1 MTALL
6 VCAALLATVCGAVA
20 AGFENGIYALS
31 QVRLR
36 YRLSLGDRRAK
47 VVKDLLDAPQQLL
60 TGVLV
65 LQSLAVYFAT
75 AAVTSILQDLGVT
88 WAELASTL
96 VLAVFFFIVVEAVPK
111 NVFRR
116 AADTLVYA
124 LAPALKYTLYILRPA
139 EVATSGLARLVG
151 RLGKAPNEA
160 FDPFFTRERLAFY
173 LRAGQDEGIL
183 SKYQIELTQNILR
196 GERATVSRATV
207 PMEKVAAI
215 SAEAT
220 QKEFAELSHQ
230 YRFSRYPVYKGTR
243 DNIIGLINI
252 YDCLTPETCEFKI
265 DALLRPI
272 ASFTAEVHVTEALRV
287 MTEKRQPMG
296 VVIDKGRTVGIVTI
310 KDCVEEI
317 VGELY
322 AW

>member
-6 VCAALLATVCGAVA
+6 VCAALAATACGAIA

-36 YRLSLGDRRAK
+36 YRLSLGDRRAR
-47 VVKDLLDAPQQLL
+47 VVKGLLDAPQQLL
-60 TGVLV
+60 TGVLIM
-65 LQSLAVYFAT
+65 QSLAVYAAT
-75 AAVTSILQDLGVT
+75 AVVTSLLKDLGIA
-88 WAELASTL
+88 WAELVSTL
-96 VLAVFFFIVVEAVPK
+96 ALAVFFFIVVEAVPK

-124 LAPALKYTLYILRPA
+124 LAPALKYALYALRPA
-139 EVATSGLARLVG
+139 EIATSGLAHLIA
-151 RLGKAPNEA
+151 RLGKAQSDA

-173 LRAGQDEGIL
+173 LRAGQTEGIL

-196 GERATVSRATV
+196 GEKATVMRAMV
-207 PMEKVAAI
+207 PMEKAAAI
-215 SAEAT
+215 HADAGP
-220 QKEFAELSHQ
+220 KDFAEISHQ

-243 DNIIGLINI
+243 DNVVGVINI
-252 YDCLTPETCEFKI
+252 YDCLTPETCEFALDK
-265 DALLRPI
+265 LLRPI
-272 ASFTAEVHVTEALRV
+272 AIFSPEIHVTEALRT
-287 MTEKRQPMG
+287 MREKRQPMG
-296 VVIDKGRTVGIVTI
+296 VVVDKGRAVGIVTV
-310 KDCVEEI
+310 KDCMEEI

>member
-6 VCAALLATVCGAVA
+6 ICAALAATACGAIA

-36 YRLSLGDRRAK
+36 YRLSLGDKRAR
-47 VVKDLLDAPQQLL
+47 VVKELLDAPQQLL
-60 TGVLV
+60 AGVLI
-65 LQSLAVYFAT
+65 LQSVAVYAAT
-75 AAVTSILQDLGVT
+75 AVVTSLLQEMGVA

-96 VLAVFFFIVVEAVPK
+96 ALAVLFFIVVEAVPK

-124 LAPALKYTLYILRPA
+124 LAPPLKLGLYALRPA
-139 EVATSGLARLVG
+139 EAAIGGMARIIA
-151 RLGKAPNEA
+151 RLGKAPSEA

-173 LRAGQDEGIL
+173 LRAGQTEGIL

-196 GERATVSRATV
+196 GEKATVSRAML
-207 PMEKVAAI
+207 PLEKVAAI
-215 SAEAT
+215 PAEAT
-220 QKEFAELSHQ
+220 QRDFAEISHQ
-230 YRFSRYPVYKGTR
+230 YRFSRYPVYRGAR
-243 DNIIGLINI
+243 DNIVGVINV

-265 DALLRPI
+265 DALLRPM
-272 ASFTAEVHVTEALRV
+272 ASFSLEVHVTEALRA

-296 VVIDKGRTVGIVTI
+296 VVVDKGRTVGIVTV
-310 KDCVEEI
+310 KDCMEEI